1 MSLSAAMN
9 PTTPQR
15 VDQRNTCKAVQ
26 LLAVQIFDTS
36 LLLRLKCNF
45 SLYLRFLFE
54 PHCYCCPW
62 RFHVQPAPVWR
73 AEIKSVPSVD
83 LPA

>member
-36 LLLRLKCNF
+36 LFAKTQMQLQLIFKVF
-45 SLYLRFLFE
+45 
-54 PHCYCCPW
+54 
-62 RFHVQPAPVWR
+62 V
-73 AEIKSVPSVD
+73 
-83 LPA
+83 